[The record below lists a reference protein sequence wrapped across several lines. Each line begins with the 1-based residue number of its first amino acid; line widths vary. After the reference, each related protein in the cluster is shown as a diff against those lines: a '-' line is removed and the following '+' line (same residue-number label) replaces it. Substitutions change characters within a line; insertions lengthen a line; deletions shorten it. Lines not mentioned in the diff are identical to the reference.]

1 MTLEPA
7 LLPLRDL
14 QLPPAPASWPPP
26 AVIWLAV
33 AALAIVLVLAW
44 GWFRRPAGR
53 ATRAAL
59 AELDT
64 VVALQR
70 EAPADPR
77 WLAELSILLRRE
89 ALGRYPRETVA
100 GLQGEAWLE
109 FLVCHGAHE
118 ALRGEPGRWLLH
130 GPYQRQAAVPPEH
143 VEVLLEAARHWLSAP
158 RQARRSAAC

>member
-14 QLPPAPASWPPP
+14 QLPPPPAPWPPP

-33 AALAIVLVLAW
+33 AALAIILTLVW
-44 GWFRRPAGR
+44 WWSRRR
-53 ATRAAL
+53 ARGAIRLAL

-64 VVALQR
+64 VVVLQR
-70 EAPADPR
+70 QAPEDPR

-89 ALGRYPRETVA
+89 ALGRYPREAVA
-100 GLQGEAWLE
+100 GLQGEAWLD
-109 FLVCHGAHE
+109 FLVSHGADE

-130 GPYQRQAAVPPEH
+130 GPYRRQAVVPPEH
-143 VEVLLEAARHWLSAP
+143 AQALLEAARHWLSMP
-158 RQARRSAAC
+158 REARGSTAC